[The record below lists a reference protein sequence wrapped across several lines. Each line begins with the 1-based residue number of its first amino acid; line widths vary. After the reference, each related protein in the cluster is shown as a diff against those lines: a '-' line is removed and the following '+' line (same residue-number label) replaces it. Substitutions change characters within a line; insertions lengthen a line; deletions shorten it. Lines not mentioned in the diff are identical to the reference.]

1 MACGNCNKRKD
12 QIYIEELAQKVAD
25 GTGIEQQVFV
35 ETTWDGDIYDFEQ
48 LGLERD
54 KVVKIVK
61 LSQGKYFG
69 MFER

>member
-12 QIYIEELAQKVAD
+12 RAHIEELAQKVAD
-25 GTGIEQQVFV
+25 NTGIEQQVFI